1 MARGECGRC
10 GVAMYVSSTSSFPRC
25 KCKSSGFDWEAWL
38 RSPSVLLAIDHGN
51 PAKTALD
58 AAVGRTVEGLCIPDA
73 MQLGS
78 TTTYRVEGAWKVGEL
93 KEALARLL
101 EKGVGRPVDV
111 VTLNSTAGKLEDSRD
126 LPQPGCVEARLPQF
140 KLFK

>member
-10 GVAMYVSSTSSFPRC
+10 GVALYVSETTSFPRC

-38 RSPSVLLAIDHGN
+38 RSPSVLLAVDNGN
-51 PAKTALD
+51 PAKAALD
-58 AAVGRTVEGLCIPDA
+58 AAVGGTVEGLGIPDA

-78 TTTYRVEGAWKVGEL
+78 TTTYRVQGAWKVGKL
-93 KEALARLL
+93 KDALARLL
-101 EKGVGRPVDV
+101 EKGVGPVDV